1 MKEFKVTKRIGFCY
15 GHRVP
20 HHASKC
26 RNVHGHEALLEVTVR
41 GPLVPEGDK
50 LSNEGMVMDFSAI
63 KKTIE
68 VEIVSKFD
76 HRFIAAESDDGFRT
90 VVGKAVI
97 TETLQTNE
105 LGRVYNVKDFGWVQE
120 IKGVPTAENLAC
132 VCFDLLS
139 ARLNS
144 HGAQIRVTKVRF
156 WETPNSYAEYNGK
169 DIQSAQRELSDANE
183 DA

>member
-63 KKTIE
+63 KKTME

-76 HRFIAAESDDGFRT
+76 HRLIVAESDDGLRN
-90 VVGKAVI
+90 VIGRSVI

-120 IKGVPTAENLAC
+120 IEYIPTAENLAR

-139 ARLNS
+139 ARLDS
-144 HGAQIRVTKVRF
+144 YGAKIRVTKVRF
-156 WETPNSYAEYNGK
+156 WETPNSYADYKGK
-169 DIQSAQRELSDANE
+169 DLLTAQRQLSDADEN
-183 DA
+183 A